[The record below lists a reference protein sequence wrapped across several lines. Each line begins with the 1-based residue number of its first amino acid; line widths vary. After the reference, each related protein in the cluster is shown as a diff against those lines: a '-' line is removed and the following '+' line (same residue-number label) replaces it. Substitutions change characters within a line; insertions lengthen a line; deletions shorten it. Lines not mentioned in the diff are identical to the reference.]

1 VAPETGAVV
10 VNALASVLPP
20 GVLQLAQ
27 GDGTVGSYLVSH
39 ARVDMI
45 CMTGSSATGKKI
57 LESAAP
63 QMKRLVLELGG
74 KDPMI
79 VCADAD
85 LTKAAKDAAE
95 YSLSNTGQVCC
106 SIERIYVAQDVYP
119 QFQQLV
125 TDYVSTNF
133 KVGNGMEEGV
143 NVGPLVSTIQRDIVA
158 SHVDDALQKG
168 AKLLYQSNIPATDD
182 NHGSFFPV
190 TVIAD
195 VHKEMDMY
203 TQETFGPVIALMP
216 FDGSESEAIRLAN
229 DTEYGLSGAVYS
241 QDQDKARRIAS
252 QIEAGQVGINC
263 YAIENMNTACPWVG
277 FKNSGYNYHSGVE
290 GFHNFSLPKSLVF
303 EPSDVDESQE

>member
-1 VAPETGAVV
+1 
-10 VNALASVLPP
+10 
-20 GVLQLAQ
+20 
-27 GDGTVGSYLVSH
+27 
-39 ARVDMI
+39 MI

-57 LESAAP
+57 LASAAP

-85 LTKAAKDAAE
+85 LAKAAKDAAE

-106 SIERIYVAQDVYP
+106 SIERIYVAQDIYP
-119 QFQQLV
+119 TFQQLV
-125 TDYVSTNF
+125 TDYVSANF
-133 KVGNGMEEGV
+133 KVGNGMDEGV
-143 NVGPLVSTIQRDIVA
+143 NVGPLVSTMQRDIVA
-158 SHVDDALQKG
+158 SHVDDARQKG
-168 AKLLYQSNIPATDD
+168 AKVLYQSSMPSATDE
-182 NHGSFFPV
+182 NNNGSFFPV

-195 VHKEMDMY
+195 VRKDMDMY
-203 TQETFGPVIALMP
+203 TQETFGPIVALMP
-216 FDGSESEAIRLAN
+216 FDGTESEAIRLAN

-252 QIEAGQVGINC
+252 QIQAGQVGINC
-263 YAIENMNTACPWVG
+263 YAIEHMATACPWVG

-303 EPSDVDESQE
+303 EPED